1 MRILILKHRR
11 AGAFVLS
18 QWIASELQLHHY
30 HEPLGEDNP
39 FNRHNAERALYGNNV
54 LIEEIPES
62 IKEFGLNYVEF
73 LGSFDK
79 IVGLTRND
87 IKECAISLQTFIRKD
102 KYEQYNI
109 INTDWLNLNEHE
121 FQKNEEYL
129 NKSKIEILNV
139 TNCLQVTYE
148 DIFETKKDIQKII
161 DYFNIEKLRHLD
173 KLNIVDP
180 VAKKLRGIISKK
192 LI

>member
-109 INTDWLNLNEHE
+109 INTDWLNLNENE
-121 FQKNEEYL
+121 FKKNEEYL
-129 NKSKIEILNV
+129 NKSKLEILNV

-148 DIFETKKDIQKII
+148 DIFETKKDIQKLVNYLEINKLKHSDELNII
-161 DYFNIEKLRHLD
+161 D
-173 KLNIVDP
+173 P
-180 VAKKLRGIISKK
+180 AAKKLRNVSSKK

>member
-148 DIFETKKDIQKII
+148 DIFETKKDIQKVI

>member
-1 MRILILKHRR
+1 MRVLVLKHRR

-18 QWIASELQLHHY
+18 QWISSELQLHHY

-39 FNRHNAERALYGNNV
+39 FNRHNAERALYGDNV
-54 LIEEIPES
+54 LIEEMPES
-62 IKEFGLNYVEF
+62 IKEFGLNYNEF
-73 LGSFDK
+73 LDSFDK

-87 IKECAISLQTFIRKD
+87 IKECAISLQTFIKKD

-109 INTDWLNLNEHE
+109 INTDWLNLNENE
-121 FQKNEEYL
+121 FKKNEEYL
-129 NKSKIEILNV
+129 NKSKLEILNV

-148 DIFETKKDIQKII
+148 DLFETKKDTQKVI

-192 LI
+192 FI

>member
-148 DIFETKKDIQKII
+148 DIFETKKDIQKLVNYLEI
-161 DYFNIEKLRHLD
+161 NKLRHSD
-173 KLNIVDP
+173 KLNIINVYGP
-180 VAKKLRGIISKK
+180 LYNY
-192 LI
+192 